1 LGKLANLISA
11 FFGERMSKT
20 IYIICERDN
29 QNGRTI
35 SFDHAYESQAVA
47 KNRYKELNDRFTHSQ
62 YYVALVELLG

>member
-1 LGKLANLISA
+1 
-11 FFGERMSKT
+11 MSKT